1 MPTARSA
8 DSSPAHTLWVE
19 LSTRITTQ
27 RLHYRSGDE
36 ETAAASVHMLFGL
49 TRDLMEKNPEA
60 IEFQNLALALLNKTL
75 RPFTARWHGWM
86 TVENTVRNK
95 DGQPQLKFRDEW
107 ARRQFRRELQT
118 LQPRLVGFK
127 KAFEALKDG
136 KTPEPWWITPDDS
149 QFQELR
155 KELADQ
161 AEVNLG
167 AALPCGIQD
176 QLRFAH
182 MEENDRKALCAKINK
197 AEHGEIRRKRGMVDG
212 EPIVNAAALAFS
224 GGGIRSATFCLGIT
238 EVLARRE
245 MLLQFDYLSTVS
257 GGGYFGSFLSA
268 YLGTGDRMTPPSSP
282 VEDESSEA
290 KRKWKDE
297 CAEVEKRIAHTF
309 LRGNDQR
316 EPLPL
321 RHLRN
326 RSRYLSDGG
335 FVRACVEVGMVVAG
349 ILFNLL
355 IVLPVPLAAALLT
368 VFLNQ
373 SRFLEDHDWVH
384 HWLPKPDAPGS
395 IVLQTLLG
403 LTLISLL
410 IYPWLKARSLRAI
423 TGRGVEVSDGQTGAT
438 FAAPRQPESF
448 SLGKFP
454 PKTGDSKAFLCW
466 LKVFPWLAAAAAA
479 ALVCW
484 LIPVGYHLYHIGK
497 TGEFIPWIG
506 RLKIQADHLLAVFGL
521 TLATLLGTLASRV
534 KNNRS
539 TGGMLKHLAILS
551 GPLIFLLIYFGVGH
565 RMLFEQAVQQWH
577 WRWVLGITAAMVVWA
592 WLFVDINTYSP
603 HGYYRDR
610 LSDCYL
616 RARKKGAGDDDDP
629 AHVDRLRWTELNA
642 CTAAP
647 YHLMNA
653 TVNLPSSALRE
664 IRGRNGDFFLF
675 SKHFCGSPICGYY
688 PTVEL
693 EKADP
698 HFDLGTAMAISG
710 AAASSNMGWQTNN
723 AVRLIMTLANVRLGY
738 WLRNPKLGIEK
749 TKKMPG
755 PGPLCLFREMF
766 ASCMDERRSY
776 LNLSDGGHIENLA
789 VYELLRRRCKFI
801 VCVDGGME
809 PGMECADLIRL
820 ERYAAID
827 LGIKL
832 HYDLTD
838 LMLQPNGYSH
848 TYGLLVKID
857 YNPPETE
864 SKRSS
869 RKPKD
874 AEWGW
879 MLYMKLSM
887 IGYGPGYVMDYKRQ
901 HGDFPHQSTSNQ
913 IYDEAQFEAYRALG
927 EAAGE
932 SFFSQELIEGH
943 DIKTVE
949 GWFTALAASLL
960 PDNDEAFNCPEAKPG

>member
-1 MPTARSA
+1 MPTAPPA

-19 LSTRITTQ
+19 LSTRITTE

-36 ETAAASVHMLFGL
+36 ETAAASVYKLFGR
-49 TRDLMEKNPEA
+49 TRELMEKNPEA
-60 IEFQNLALALLNKTL
+60 IEFQGLALALLNKTL

-86 TVENTVRNK
+86 TVDDSVRDK
-95 DGQPQLKFRDEW
+95 DGQPQLRFRDEW
-107 ARRQFRRELQT
+107 VRRQFRRELQT
-118 LQPRLVGFK
+118 LQPRLAGFR

-136 KTPEPWWITPDDS
+136 ATPESWWTSPNES
-149 QFQELR
+149 QFQKLR

-176 QLRFAH
+176 QVGFAH
-182 MEENDRKALCAKINK
+182 MEEDDRKVLCAKINE

-238 EVLARRE
+238 EVLARRG
-245 MLLQFDYLSTVS
+245 MLRQFDYLSTVS

-268 YLGTGDRMTPPSSP
+268 YLGTGDRLKQPSSGK
-282 VEDESSEA
+282 EDESREA
-290 KRKWKDE
+290 KRQREWKDE
-297 CAEVEKRIAHTF
+297 RAEVEARIAHTF
-309 LRGNDQR
+309 LPGPDRR

-335 FVRACVEVGMVVAG
+335 FVRGCVEVGMVVAG

-355 IVLPVPLAAALLT
+355 IVLPVPLVAALLT
-368 VFLNQ
+368 VSLYR
-373 SRFLEDHDWVH
+373 SRLLGDYDWGNRS
-384 HWLPKPDAPGS
+384 LPEPGAPGN
-395 IVLQTLLG
+395 IVLLTLLVVM
-403 LTLISLL
+403 SFALL
-410 IYPWLKARSLRAI
+410 AYPSLKARSLKSLR
-423 TGRGVEVSDGQTGAT
+423 RSKDSN
-438 FAAPRQPESF
+438 PF
-448 SLGKFP
+448 SYWF
-454 PKTGDSKAFLCW
+454 
-466 LKVFPWLAAAAAA
+466 KVFPWLAALTIF
-479 ALVCW
+479 ALMCW
-484 LIPVGYHLYHIGK
+484 LIPVGFHLYHLGR
-497 TGEFIPWIG
+497 TGEVNSWLG
-506 RLKIQADHLLAVFGL
+506 KLKEHLPSVSGV
-521 TLATLLGTLASRV
+521 TLATLLGLLGTLASRV

-539 TGGMLKHLAILS
+539 AGGILKHLAILS
-551 GPLIFLLIYFGVGH
+551 GPLFFLLVYLEVGH
-565 RMLFEQAVQQWH
+565 RMILEQDLQKWPWV
-577 WRWVLGITAAMVVWA
+577 WVLWSTAAMVVWA

-616 RARKKGAGDDDDP
+616 RARKKGAAGDEEPNDDDP

-653 TVNLPSSALRE
+653 TVNLPSSHLRE

-675 SKHFCGSPICGYY
+675 SKHFSGSPMCGYY
-688 PTVEL
+688 PTAEL
-693 EKADP
+693 EEADP

-723 AVRLIMTLANVRLGY
+723 AIRLILTMANVRLGY
-738 WLRNPKLGIEK
+738 WLRNPRLGIEK

-755 PGPLCLFREMF
+755 PGPLYLFREMF
-766 ASCMDERRSY
+766 ASGMDESRSY

-838 LMLQPNGYSH
+838 LMLQPNGYSN

-857 YNPPETE
+857 YNPPATE
-864 SKRSS
+864 AER
-869 RKPKD
+869 RDRDPND

-927 EAAGE
+927 EVAGE

-943 DIKTVE
+943 DVKRVK
-949 GWFTALAASLL
+949 GWFTALATSLL
-960 PDNDEAFNCPEAKPG
+960 PDNDEVFHRTQAMSRVATKCP